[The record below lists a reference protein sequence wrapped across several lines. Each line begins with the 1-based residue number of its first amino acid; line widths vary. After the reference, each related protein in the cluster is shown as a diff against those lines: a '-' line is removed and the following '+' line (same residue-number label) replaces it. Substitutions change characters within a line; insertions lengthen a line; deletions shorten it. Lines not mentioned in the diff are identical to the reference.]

1 MRILDGS
8 VQIWLC
14 SMTETYD
21 GPFSLLQM
29 FWGSIIARPL
39 RSFLSVIAIAIQ
51 VILVLMIVGLTSG
64 VISEWGKRV
73 EGVGADIIVQPPNS
87 SIFFAF
93 VSVGMQESLGE
104 QIASLSGVDE
114 VAPTVILTEPKN
126 LVMVYGIDF
135 KSFNALS
142 KGFLFRDGRA
152 FEGPDDAI
160 ADDIIAQTRHLKVG
174 SPITLLN
181 HTFTVCGIV
190 AHGKG
195 ARYFIPIRTEQEIAG
210 AEKRVSMF
218 YVRSKGD
225 TEATRAQILKLMP
238 EYSVRSLAEY
248 VTLMT
253 SSNLPQLRPF
263 TRTMVALGIVVSFL
277 VVLLNMHTMVM
288 ERTREIGILKALGF
302 SRFDVVRMLL
312 GETLMLTLMGT
323 GLGIALTFLTQT
335 ILKQTNPGLTILIP
349 TGWIFSAIALALVG
363 AATGAIYPALRAA
376 SYDPVVALAYE

>member
-1 MRILDGS
+1 
-8 VQIWLC
+8 
-14 SMTETYD
+14 MTETYD

-29 FWGSIIARPL
+29 FWGSISARPL
-39 RSFLSVIAIAIQ
+39 RSLLSVIAIAIQ

-64 VISEWGKRV
+64 VVSEWGKRV
-73 EGVGADIIVQPPNS
+73 EGVGADILVQPPNS

-93 VSVGMQESLGE
+93 LSVGMQESLGE
-104 QIASLSGVDE
+104 KIAALSGVDE

-126 LVMVYGIDF
+126 LVMVYGIDY
-135 KSFNALS
+135 KRFNALS
-142 KGFLFRDGRA
+142 KGFLFRDGRP
-152 FEGPDDAI
+152 FEGPDEVI

-174 SPITLLN
+174 SQITLLN
-181 HTFTVCGIV
+181 HAFTVCGIV

-195 ARYFIPIRTEQEIAG
+195 ARFFIPIRTAQDIAG

-225 TEATRAQILKLMP
+225 TEATRAQILQLTP
-238 EYSVRSLAEY
+238 ENSVRSLAEY

-302 SRFDVVRMLL
+302 SRFDVVQMLL
-312 GETLMLTLMGT
+312 GETLILTLMGT
-323 GLGIALTFLTQT
+323 GLGIALTFLMQA
-335 ILKQTNPGLTILIP
+335 ILKQANPGLTILISP
-349 TGWIFSAIALALVG
+349 SWIFSAIALALVG
-363 AATGAIYPALRAA
+363 AATGAVYPALRAA

>member
-1 MRILDGS
+1 MD
-8 VQIWLC
+8 
-14 SMTETYD
+14 ETFE
-21 GPFSLLQM
+21 GRFAQAQLL
-29 FWGSIIARPL
+29 WGNIAARPM
-39 RSFLSVIAIAIQ
+39 RAFLNILAITIQ
-51 VILVLMIVGLTSG
+51 VFLVLMIVGLTTG
-64 VISEWGKRV
+64 VVSEWGKRV
-73 EGVGADIIVQPPNS
+73 EGVGADILVQPPNS
-87 SIFFAF
+87 SMFLAF

-104 QIASLSGVDE
+104 KIAALSGVDE
-114 VAPTVILTEPKN
+114 VAPTVILTEPKH
-126 LVMVYGIDF
+126 LVMVYGIDYQ
-135 KSFNALS
+135 SFNALS
-142 KGFLFRDGRA
+142 KGFLFRDGKP
-152 FEGPDDAI
+152 FQGPDEVI

-174 SPITLLN
+174 SQVTLLN
-181 HTFTVCGIV
+181 HEFTVSGIV

-195 ARYFIPIRTEQEIAG
+195 ARYFIPIRTAQEIAG
-210 AEKRVSMF
+210 AERRVSMF

-238 EYSVRSLAEY
+238 ENSVRSLSEY
-248 VTLMT
+248 MTLMN

-263 TRTMVALGIVVSFL
+263 TRTMVTLGLVVSFL

-302 SRFDVVRMLL
+302 SRLDVVQMLL
-312 GETLMLTLMGT
+312 GETLILTLMGT